1 MCTSIK
7 IDYSDGCVMG
17 RTMDYEVPLR
27 YNILYLPRNYH
38 IANDLKNQPLYG
50 KYKVM
55 GMCFENRDP
64 LKDGINEH
72 GLIGVTNIFTGFNL
86 FDGKLV
92 EDKLNISSFHYLN
105 YALTN
110 YKTVEELLEDLP
122 NIHMANKDIDG
133 KDVIAPDFHFMFTD
147 STKRSIVIEPKKR
160 RLLYFENPYD
170 VMTNS
175 PGFDSH
181 VKRLKKEIDLD
192 NLDEFNSS
200 KSLPGGYD
208 PVSRFI
214 RAYYMVKT
222 NEESLET
229 KDAFSNLY
237 SILGTMSLPNG
248 FIRNK
253 KYNEITYTRYICGYD
268 TKNKLLTVK
277 SSTNPKVYELSFD
290 DIVEEDNRQA
300 YYLDLEFNTEKLI

>member
-110 YKTVEELLEDLP
+110 YKTVEELLEDLQ

-277 SSTNPKVYELSFD
+277 SNTNPKVYELSFD

-300 YYLDLEFNTEKLI
+300 YYLDLEFNTDKLI